1 MDYSGGRPAKRL
13 KTGGDFPHRS
23 DKESQNQTKNVD
35 FSEPSKHTLNP
46 KLKFRSK
53 ALSTSTIINTID
65 TNDRNKKRKAISKT
79 EFDVIKENSKKS
91 GTTQKLSNIIDI
103 RDESDISIN
112 SGSSPFKIIRSSQD
126 FNLDSPVERMG
137 AKQNNSNVTPTMI
150 KALPSSD
157 DGIFWITTPQSGTE
171 QRHGLKLTN
180 KDTVEKLPSSPLKN
194 VKDLQMKDLPDTLLD
209 PEIKKLLDRYDLNEN
224 SDRMDIE
231 NKPLFNRASSDSQ
244 MLKVLD
250 KSPKKLNYRNTT
262 QIVASKSSLNNNP
275 VDQINKQY
283 IKEDYVDVSD
293 MLMQIG
299 SKLLTSIP
307 DLKSSNEKEK
317 DQGQNEND
325 TIENKSDEII
335 KNNTQ
340 EVVSK
345 NLEKVLP
352 VSSSRYDDSSDA
364 FSDEIDVSEIV
375 ANATQFRATQP
386 LIKQQESETELNSD
400 LSWSDDEDDDII
412 DKTDGQQVRQS
423 RPNTDQ
429 TDIADMV
436 EEENKGLLKEIK
448 MIDLKQRNNTPRVL
462 TTKYKGLIR
471 NESYNCNSESE
482 KGESLNKPFKLF
494 DENQNLAKS
503 ALKYKLLKR
512 LQIKS
517 IRKGVFKRASRTL
530 EQYILNCLTSEDK
543 LINIIVRDH
552 WVTLNF
558 KINDIIHIIVS
569 KEGDNFQLVDKD
581 HNLLIW
587 NPDILLSATKISDAI
602 DCKRKTI
609 ITQKFNGPGA
619 ASVPLI
625 VGNITHSIFQKCLLN
640 RRIDDEFMDEIIENE
655 LDAYIL
661 DIYSVNK
668 SKEDFKSIISEHIA
682 YIKEWIGTYVPLKNN
697 NPNSNKK
704 TEYKATNI
712 LDIEENIMSPVFGIR
727 GLIDVVIEAQ
737 LNTGEKH
744 VIPLEIKT
752 GRQYI
757 SNNAQVS
764 LYTLLIKQRYE
775 VESFYTSL
783 VYTKLKECYLN
794 SVNNKDFR
802 MLVNIRNELSQFLM
816 YAVTDLP
823 PLLNRSSCERCFSLE
838 PCMVLNKLIEN
849 GTHELSGI
857 DPDMYDDLTRHLT
870 KAEYK
875 EFYEHWDKLITKEEG
890 LISYTKTELW
900 KNSADYRESNGGY
913 CVGNLNVVGCDF
925 SPSNNKFVYMFER
938 DSSVFPPLTS
948 SQLAKNDRVL
958 LSDDS
963 MFGLTTG
970 HIKLIRADIIII
982 LTDNNWSNSAVKLP
996 GFRAKNN
1003 QVFKSVLRT
1012 NDSKNGLIEIDE
1024 SVKSKSFRIDK
1035 DQLSVGMAMA
1045 RFNLLNLFLPS
1056 GDSKSRELIV
1066 ECRAP
1071 KFSKESQFNYNI
1083 KDLVL
1088 NNDQLRAVDTV
1099 SKIEDYCLILGMPG
1113 TGKTTVISHLIDCIV
1128 KSGRSVLISSYTH
1141 SAVDN
1146 ICEKLIKNAKKR
1158 QEKLSLLRVGALSR
1172 INPNIH
1178 PYCFYSDQFCE
1189 EINNKNDFQSVV
1201 DEAQI
1206 VATTCLGITDI
1217 IFGMGKRFD
1226 YCIVDEASQ
1235 VPLPVV
1241 LGPISFSDKF
1251 VLIGDHYQLPPLV
1264 LHPEAKRD
1272 GLDKSLFQIL
1282 SDKHPTSVV
1291 ELTHQYRMCSDIM
1304 SLSNELIY
1312 NGRLRCG
1319 SEVIANQMLKMPS
1332 FDTLPISGTFI
1343 QDILKPERKVVFVNE
1358 DDISSIQEVSI
1369 GDKIDNPGEANMIT
1383 ILIKV
1388 LLLSGVPEKEIGVM
1402 SFYKA
1407 QLRHFFISLTKF
1419 KDIEILTADR
1429 FQGRDKDVIIISL
1442 VRTEVLG
1449 DLLREW
1455 RRVNVAITRS
1465 RCKLIIFGSKRLLES
1480 NEQFE
1485 GFIDMIKSNG
1495 WYYDLKEGDEKIA
1508 QDFNF
1513 LDQNEQSQHQMGNE
1527 DSQIESQKH
1536 IAKLDGK
1543 SKIIQKTKILKYV
1556 MDDLS
1561 K

>member
-1 MDYSGGRPAKRL
+1 MDYGEGRPAKRVKPDYDFPSKSEKKL
-13 KTGGDFPHRS
+13 KTTADGDA
-23 DKESQNQTKNVD
+23 
-35 FSEPSKHTLNP
+35 FSEPSKP
-46 KLKFRSK
+46 KLNQKSKFKSK
-53 ALSTSTIINTID
+53 ASSTSSIINTID
-65 TNDRNKKRKAISKT
+65 LTDNNKIKKAISKS
-79 EFDVIKENSKKS
+79 ELDILKENSKKA
-91 GTTQKLSNIIDI
+91 GNVQKLTSIIDI
-103 RDESDISIN
+103 KDGSDISMN

-126 FNLDSPVERMG
+126 FNLESPIGRMVT
-137 AKQNNSNVTPTMI
+137 KQENDNVTPTMS
-150 KALPSSD
+150 KAQPGSD
-157 DGIFWITTPQSGTE
+157 DGIFWITTPQQGTE
-171 QRHGLKLTN
+171 QNDVLKLSN
-180 KDTVEKLPSSPLKN
+180 KDIIEKLPSSPLKN
-194 VKDLQMKDLPDTLLD
+194 VKDSQIKDLPDTLLD
-209 PEIKKLLDRYDLNEN
+209 PELKKLLEKFDAHDK
-224 SDRMDIE
+224 SDIVKLDK
-231 NKPLFNRASSDSQ
+231 KPLFNRASSDSRA
-244 MLKVLD
+244 LKASN
-250 KSPKKLNYRNTT
+250 KSPKKLIYKNAR
-262 QIVASKSSLNNNP
+262 QLVATKSSLNESA
-275 VDQINKQY
+275 VDQVRKLFV
-283 IKEDYVDVSD
+283 KENQVDVSD
-293 MLMQIG
+293 MLLQIG
-299 SKLLTSIP
+299 SKLQTSVP
-307 DLKSSNEKEK
+307 DLSVNNGDLVEHNKK
-317 DQGQNEND
+317 DI
-325 TIENKSDEII
+325 IENKKDDII
-335 KNNTQ
+335 TDNTP

-345 NLEKVLP
+345 KTGKDSANP
-352 VSSSRYDDSSDA
+352 PTQYDADSSDA

-375 ANATQFRATQP
+375 ANATQFRTTQLP
-386 LIKQQESETELNSD
+386 IKQQTSDIELNSD
-400 LSWSDDEDDDII
+400 ISWRNDDDDDIM
-412 DKTDGQQVRQS
+412 DKITDKQVRQS

-429 TDIADMV
+429 TDMGDII
-436 EEENKGLLKEIK
+436 EEETKEVTKEIK
-448 MIDLKQRNNTPRVL
+448 MIDLNRRSKTPDGSTV
-462 TTKYKGLIR
+462 KYKGLIR
-471 NESYNCNSESE
+471 NESYNDNIESIR
-482 KGESLNKPFKLF
+482 GEILNKPFKLF
-494 DENQNLAKS
+494 NDDQNLAKS
-503 ALKYKLLKR
+503 ALTYKLLKR

-530 EQYILNCLTSEDK
+530 DQYILNCLTPNDT

-552 WVTLNF
+552 WVSLNF

-609 ITQKFNGPGA
+609 ITQKFTGPGA

-625 VGNITHSIFQKCLLN
+625 IGNVTHSIFQKCLLN
-640 RRIDDEFMDEIIENE
+640 RRIDDEFMDDAIEDE
-655 LDAYIL
+655 LDAYAL
-661 DIYSVNK
+661 EIYSVNK
-668 SKEDFKSIISEHIA
+668 SKEDFKSTILEHTS
-682 YIKEWIGTYVPLKNN
+682 YIKEWIETYVPLKNN
-697 NPNSNKK
+697 NFKLKQK

-737 LNTGEKH
+737 LSTGGKH

-757 SNNAQVS
+757 SNSAQVS

-816 YAVTDLP
+816 YAITNLP
-823 PLLNRSSCERCFSLE
+823 PLLNRSSCERCFNLE
-838 PCMVLNKLIEN
+838 PCMVLNKLTED
-849 GTHELSGI
+849 GTADESGI
-857 DPDMYDDLTRHLT
+857 DIDMYNDLTIHLN
-870 KAEYK
+870 KPEYK
-875 EFYEHWDKLITKEEG
+875 EFYEHWDTLITKEEG
-890 LISYTKTELW
+890 LVNFTKSELW

-913 CVGNLNVVGCDF
+913 CVGNLKVVGCDF

-948 SQLAKNDRVL
+948 SQLAKNDRIL
-958 LSDDS
+958 LSDES
-963 MFGLTTG
+963 MFGLTVG
-970 HIKLIRADIIII
+970 HIKLIRPDIIII

-996 GFRAKNN
+996 DFRIENN
-1003 QVFKSVLRT
+1003 QVFKSVLRS

-1035 DQLSVGMAMA
+1035 DQISVSMAMA
-1045 RFNLLNLFLPS
+1045 RFNLLNLFLPD

-1066 ECRAP
+1066 ELKAP
-1071 KFSKESQFNYNI
+1071 RFSEEPQFKYNI
-1083 KDLVL
+1083 NDLVL
-1088 NNDQLRAVDTV
+1088 NDGQLKAVDTV

-1113 TGKTTVISHLIDCIV
+1113 TGKTTVISSLIDCIV
-1128 KSGRSVLISSYTH
+1128 KSGKTALISSYTH

-1158 QEKLSLLRVGALSR
+1158 QEKLSLLRVGTMSR
-1172 INPNIH
+1172 INPNIY
-1178 PYCFYSDQFCE
+1178 PYCLYSDQYCE
-1189 EINNKNDFQSVV
+1189 EINNKNDFQSII
-1201 DEAQI
+1201 DETQI
-1206 VATTCLGITDI
+1206 VASTCLGMTDI

-1251 VLIGDHYQLPPLV
+1251 ILVGDHYQLPPLV

-1272 GLDKSLFQIL
+1272 GLDQSLFQIL
-1282 SDKHPTSVV
+1282 SDKHPSSVV

-1312 NGRLRCG
+1312 DGRLKCG
-1319 SEVIANQMLKMPS
+1319 SEVIANQTLMMPS
-1332 FDTLPISGTFI
+1332 FNSLPISSTFI
-1343 QDILKPERKVVFVNE
+1343 QDILRPERKVVFVNE
-1358 DDISSIQEVSI
+1358 DNISNISEVSI
-1369 GDKIDNPGEANMIT
+1369 GDKIENPGEAKMIT
-1383 ILIKV
+1383 ILIKI
-1388 LLLSGVPEKEIGVM
+1388 LLLSGVQEKEIGVM

-1407 QLRHFFISLTKF
+1407 QLRHFFVSLMKY

-1449 DLLREW
+1449 DLLKEW
-1455 RRVNVAITRS
+1455 RRVNVAITRA
-1465 RCKLIIFGSKRLLES
+1465 RCKLIIFGSKKLLES
-1480 NEQFE
+1480 NDQFE

-1495 WYYDLKEGDEKIA
+1495 WYYDLREGDEKIA
-1508 QDFNF
+1508 QELNF
-1513 LDQNEQSQHQMGNE
+1513 LDHNEQSQHQMGNADCQF
-1527 DSQIESQKH
+1527 DSQKY

-1543 SKIIQKTKILKYV
+1543 SKAIRKTKILKYV